1 MKKKRNTSLD
11 INNLKE
17 DIYFEENLLENSL
30 KFKTTWGLFSPKAI
44 DDGTILL
51 LKNLK
56 LKNKEEVLDLGCG
69 YGPIGLSIAK
79 KYPES
84 NCLMVDKDFV
94 AVDYAKKNAKLNNI
108 ENVSVLLSNGL
119 DSIPDQQKFS
129 TVVTNLP
136 AKTNKENYFIFFYD
150 IFESLNFEG
159 VFFVV
164 AINNLRKF
172 ISKSLMEIFGNYTKV
187 KQGKTYTVSMAIKRD
202 RD

>member
-69 YGPIGLSIAK
+69 YGPIVLSIAK

-84 NCLMVDKDFV
+84 NCLMIDKDFV
-94 AVDYAKKNAKLNNI
+94 AVD
-108 ENVSVLLSNGL
+108 
-119 DSIPDQQKFS
+119 
-129 TVVTNLP
+129 
-136 AKTNKENYFIFFYD
+136 
-150 IFESLNFEG
+150 
-159 VFFVV
+159 
-164 AINNLRKF
+164 
-172 ISKSLMEIFGNYTKV
+172 
-187 KQGKTYTVSMAIKRD
+187 
-202 RD
+202 